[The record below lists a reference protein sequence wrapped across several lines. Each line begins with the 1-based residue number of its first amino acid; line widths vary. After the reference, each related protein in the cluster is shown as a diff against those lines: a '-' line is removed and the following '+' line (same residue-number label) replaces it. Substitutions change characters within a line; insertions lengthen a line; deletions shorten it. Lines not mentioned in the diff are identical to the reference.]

1 MQPYLLGPVA
11 TTRCLVIGGCG
22 GIGLEYVK
30 GLVAGGARVAVMDL
44 ASSLASVVLPE
55 GVHGIEMDV
64 TDDERLQAGIHSLA
78 ERWDGLDVFAYVSG
92 VNTAPTAIV
101 DARLSDMRRI
111 LDINLVAAYVA
122 AQAALPHL
130 KRCSGS
136 SMVFVSS
143 SLHAN
148 AEAGFGA
155 YAASKGG
162 MVSLM
167 KVLAREGAPEVRA
180 NAIAPGLVE
189 TAFLSGGTGNGGSN
203 ASSDDFLG
211 KQGAQ
216 GKRIR
221 ASIPLGRVANAQ
233 EIAEPML
240 FLSGPASRYMTGAI
254 LYVNGGRFTP

>member
-1 MQPYLLGPVA
+1 MTPLLLGPA
-11 TTRCLVIGGCG
+11 PGARCLVIGGCG

-44 ASSLASVVLPE
+44 PASLANVPLPDGVL
-55 GVHGIEMDV
+55 GIAMDV
-64 TDDERLQAGIHSLA
+64 TDDEHLQAAIHQLGES
-78 ERWDGLDVFAYVSG
+78 WGGLDVFAYVSG
-92 VNTAPTAIV
+92 INTAPTAIV
-101 DARLSDMRRI
+101 DAKISDMRRI
-111 LDINLVAAYVA
+111 IEINLVAAYVA
-122 AQAALPHL
+122 AQAALPQL
-130 KRCSGS
+130 KRSPS
-136 SMVFVSS
+136 ASMVFVSS
-143 SLHAN
+143 SLHGN

-162 MVSLM
+162 LVSLM
-167 KVLAREGAPEVRA
+167 KVLAREGAPQVRA

-189 TAFLSGGTGNGGSN
+189 TAFLSGGTGNGGS
-203 ASSDDFLG
+203 AGSSDDFLS

-216 GKRIR
+216 GERIR
-221 ASIPLGRVANAQ
+221 ASIPIGRVANAP